1 MAETRYIVRIASKDL
16 NGTIPIYRALT
27 GIKGIGIR
35 MARMIA
41 YQFQKEHQITITT
54 RLGDLAEDM
63 DMKLEEI
70 VLHPL
75 QHGLPSWAVNRQNAS
90 EGKPTH
96 LVMNELDFAIRNDL
110 QTMKKL
116 KSYRGVR
123 HSLGLTVRGQSTRTS
138 GRKRG
143 SSVGV
148 EKKQETS
155 TTAAKTAAKPAA
167 EKKK

>member
-1 MAETRYIVRIASKDL
+1 MAETRYIVRIANKDL

-35 MARMIA
+35 MSRMIA
-41 YQFQKEHQITITT
+41 AQFQKEHHIAQTT
-54 RLGDLAEDM
+54 QLGQLPENM
-63 DMKLEEI
+63 DAKLEDI
-70 VLHPL
+70 VLHPM
-75 QHGLPSWAVNRQNAS
+75 QHGLPAWSMNRQKYVD
-90 EGKPTH
+90 GKDTH
-96 LVMNELDFAIRNDL
+96 LVMNDLDFALRNDL
-110 QTMKKL
+110 QTMRKL
-116 KSYRGVR
+116 KSYKGVR

-148 EKKQETS
+148 TAKVETP
-155 TTAAKTAAKPAA
+155 AAKPAAKAPAA